1 MTARRRLGLAVVGF
15 GWMGQAH
22 SRSYLRL
29 PTLFEDRA
37 YDPRLVICSD
47 TVDARRHA
55 ATTAF
60 GFQEAT
66 DDWRPAVEHPDVD
79 AVIVCAP
86 NMLHES
92 LATAAAAAGKH
103 VFCEKPVGGTP
114 SQTARVEKACR
125 QAGIVTGVG
134 YNYRFAPL
142 VLYAQELIRTG
153 ELGQITNY
161 RGRFFSMYGSDP
173 MGLLSWRFLIDQ
185 AGHGATTDI
194 LSHAV
199 DLALMLNG
207 PITRVVGTGET
218 FITERPLPS
227 GEGTHYD
234 RGQPGDPTGT
244 VTNEDYFG
252 ALAVFANGSQGV
264 FEASRAI
271 VGPQSQM
278 AFDVYGTKG
287 ALSWNHETLNEL
299 QVFRGSDPQQ
309 GYTTVR
315 ASERHPYHGAFVP
328 GDANSIGFEDMVAV
342 QDHEF
347 LTAVAEG
354 QPHSAGME
362 QALACVSV
370 QAAMLK
376 SWETGAWEDVVSLRI
391 D

>member
-1 MTARRRLGLAVVGF
+1 MTSRPRIGLAVLGF

-22 SRSYLRL
+22 ARSCLRL
-29 PTLFEDRA
+29 PTLFQDRA
-37 YDPRLVICSD
+37 YRTDLVICAD
-47 TVDARRHA
+47 TAEARRHA
-55 ATTAF
+55 AQNDF
-60 GFQEAT
+60 GFRETA
-66 DDWRPAVEHPDVD
+66 DDWRRAVEHPDVD
-79 AVIVCAP
+79 AVFVCAP
-86 NMLHES
+86 NMLHEP
-92 LATAAAAAGKH
+92 LVTAAAAAGKH

-114 SQTARVEKACR
+114 AQTARIEKACR
-125 QAGIVTGVG
+125 RAGIITGVG

-142 VLYAQELIRTG
+142 VLHARELIAAG

-173 MGLLSWRFLIDQ
+173 LGLLSWRFLIDQ

-199 DLALMLNG
+199 DLALALNG
-207 PITRVVGTGET
+207 PIARVVGTGKT

-227 GEGTHYD
+227 AEASHYA
-234 RGQPGDPTGT
+234 RGRPGDPTGA

-252 ALAVFANGSQGV
+252 ALAVFANGSHGV

-278 AFDVYGTKG
+278 AFDVYGTEG
-287 ALSWNHETLNEL
+287 ALSWNHEPLNEL
-299 QVFRGSDPQQ
+299 RVFRASDPQQ

-315 ASERHPYHGAFVP
+315 AGDRHPFHGVFVP

-342 QDHEF
+342 QDHQF

-354 QPHSAGME
+354 RPHGAGME

-376 SWETGAWEDVVSLRI
+376 SWETGAWEDVASLRI
-391 D
+391 E

>member
-1 MTARRRLGLAVVGF
+1 MTTPRPVGIAVVGF

-22 SRSYLRL
+22 ARSYLRL

-37 YDPRLVICSD
+37 YDPQLVICSE
-47 TVDARRHA
+47 TIENRRYA
-55 ATTAF
+55 ATSAF
-60 GFQEAT
+60 GFREAT
-66 DDWRPAVEHPDVD
+66 EDWRPALEHPEVDV
-79 AVIVCAP
+79 VVVCAP

-92 LATAAAAAGKH
+92 LVTAAAEAGKH

-114 SQTARVEKACR
+114 GQTARAEKACR
-125 QAGIVTGVG
+125 AAGVISGVG

-142 VLYAQELIRTG
+142 VLYAQELIAKG

-161 RGRFFSMYGSDP
+161 RGRFFSMYGADP
-173 MGLLSWRFLIDQ
+173 LGLLSWRFLIDQ

-207 PITRVVGTGET
+207 PITRVVGIGET
-218 FITERPLPS
+218 FIKERPLPS
-227 GEGTHYD
+227 GAGTHYD
-234 RGQPGDPTGT
+234 RGEPGDPAGA

-252 ALAVFANGSQGV
+252 ALAVFANGSHGI

-278 AFDVYGTKG
+278 AFDVYGTEG

-299 QVFRGSDPQQ
+299 QLFRSSDPQQ

-315 ASERHPYHGAFVP
+315 ASERHPFHGAFVP
-328 GDANSIGFEDMVAV
+328 GDANSIGFEDMVAI

-354 QPHSAGME
+354 RPHSAGME

>member
-1 MTARRRLGLAVVGF
+1 MTTRRRLGIAVVGF

-29 PTLFEDRA
+29 PTLFENRP
-37 YDPRLVICSD
+37 YDVDLVICSD
-47 TVDARRHA
+47 NMESRRGVA
-55 ATTAF
+55 ESAF
-60 GFQEAT
+60 GFRET
-66 DDWRPAVEHPDVD
+66 TENWRPAVEHPDVD
-79 AVIVCAP
+79 AVIICAP
-86 NMLHES
+86 NMLHEP
-92 LATAAAAAGKH
+92 LAVAAATAGKH

-114 SQTARVEKACR
+114 SQTAQIEQACR
-125 QAGIVTGVG
+125 QAGIITGVG

-142 VLYAQELIRTG
+142 VLYARELIANG
-153 ELGQITNY
+153 ELGKITNY
-161 RGRFFSMYGSDP
+161 RGRFFSMYGADP

-207 PITRVVGTGET
+207 PITKVVGIGET
-218 FITERPLPS
+218 FIKERPLPS
-227 GEGTHYD
+227 GAGTHYD
-234 RGQPGDPTGT
+234 RGSPGDPTGE

-252 ALAVFANGSQGV
+252 ALAVFANGSHGM

-278 AFDVYGTKG
+278 AFDAYGTEG

-299 QVFRGSDPQQ
+299 QLFRASDPQQ

-315 ASERHPYHGAFVP
+315 ASDRHPFHGAFVP
-328 GDANSIGFEDMVAV
+328 GDANSIGFEDMVAI

-347 LTAVAEG
+347 LAAVAEG
-354 QPHSAGME
+354 RPHSAGME

>member
-1 MTARRRLGLAVVGF
+1 MTSRRRLGIAVVGF

-29 PTLFEDRA
+29 PTLFEDRP
-37 YDPRLVICSD
+37 YDVDLVICSD
-47 TVDARRHA
+47 NMEARRGIA
-55 ATTAF
+55 ENDF
-60 GFQEAT
+60 GFRETT

-79 AVIVCAP
+79 AVIICAP
-86 NMLHES
+86 NMLHEP
-92 LATAAAAAGKH
+92 LAIAAATAGKN

-114 SQTARVEKACR
+114 GQTARIEQACR
-125 QAGIVTGVG
+125 RAEIVSGVG

-142 VLYAQELIRTG
+142 VLYAQELIAAG

-161 RGRFFSMYGSDP
+161 RGRFFSMYGADP

-194 LSHAV
+194 LSHAM

-207 PITRVVGTGET
+207 PITRVVGIGET
-218 FITERPLPS
+218 FIKERPLPS
-227 GEGTHYD
+227 GAGTHYD
-234 RGQPGDPTGT
+234 RGSPSDPTGE

-252 ALAVFANGSQGV
+252 ALAVFANGSHGM

-278 AFDVYGTKG
+278 AFDVYGTEG

-299 QVFRGSDPQQ
+299 QLFRASDPQQ

-315 ASERHPYHGAFVP
+315 ASDRHPFHGVFVP
-328 GDANSIGFEDMVAV
+328 GDANSIGFEDMVAI

-347 LTAVAEG
+347 LAAVAEG
-354 QPHSAGME
+354 RPHSAGME

-376 SWETGAWEDVVSLRI
+376 SWETGTWEDVVSLRM